1 MSDFMRDEEL
11 DALVRELNRGT
22 PDPTAS
28 RPAGADATASALPVP
43 ARSDVAAGDALERV
57 LTLVVQRDASDVL
70 LVPGAPPVLRVAG
83 RLTPVDAPPL
93 DEDEIRAILAPHVA
107 APAWR
112 ALQEEGSADFSLRV
126 GWHGEGA
133 PHGAFRF
140 RVNLH
145 RQRGRLAAAIRVLPR
160 AIPTLAALGLP
171 ALLADLVKPAR
182 GLVLVCGPTGAG
194 KTSTLAALVGE
205 INRTRS
211 CHVVTIEEPVE
222 YEHPNVRAIVEQV
235 EVGAD
240 APSFA
245 AALKA
250 ALRQDPDVLLVGE
263 MRDLET
269 IAIALTAA
277 ETGHL
282 VLSTL
287 HTADAAQ
294 AIHRVVDVFP
304 AAQQAQIRQQ
314 LALALTA
321 VVSQQLVPT
330 ADGRGRVP
338 AVELLLVN
346 AAIRQ
351 HIRKDRMESFRNE
364 ITLGR
369 RAGMIALEESL
380 ARLVRAGTITLEEA
394 QIRANHPEELESLL
408 RDQGSGDRAFG
419 TGRDS
424 RL

>member
-22 PDPTAS
+22 PAPAAS
-28 RPAGADATASALPVP
+28 RPAGADSAAGAPPAP

-57 LTLVVQRDASDVL
+57 LTLVVRRDASDVL

-83 RLTPVDAPPL
+83 RLAPAEAPPL
-93 DEDEIRAILAPHVA
+93 DEDEIRALLAPHVT
-107 APAWR
+107 PQAWR
-112 ALQEEGSADFSLRV
+112 ALQEDGSADFSLRV
-126 GWHGEGA
+126 GWHGEDT
-133 PHGAFRF
+133 PRGAFRF

-287 HTADAAQ
+287 HTADAGQ

-346 AAIRQ
+346 AAVRQ
-351 HIRKDRMESFRNE
+351 HIRKDRVESLRNE
-364 ITLGR
+364 ITLGK

-408 RDQGSGDRAFG
+408 RG
-419 TGRDS
+419 
-424 RL
+424 

>member
-1 MSDFMRDEEL
+1 MGTFMRDDEL
-11 DALVRELNRGT
+11 VALVRELNRDA
-22 PDPTAS
+22 PE
-28 RPAGADATASALPVP
+28 AGSAGGAAVP
-43 ARSDVAAGDALERV
+43 ARPARAEVVAGDALEAV
-57 LTLVVQRDASDVL
+57 LGLVLRRDASDLL
-70 LVPGAPPVLRVAG
+70 LVPGAPPVMRVAG
-83 RLTPVDAPPL
+83 QLAAAEAPPL
-93 DEDEIRAILAPHVA
+93 DEGEIRELLAPHVPG
-107 APAWR
+107 PAWL
-112 ALQEEGSADFSLRV
+112 ALQQGGAADFSLRV
-126 GWHGEGA
+126 SGSS
-133 PHGAFRF
+133 GAFRV

-145 RQRGRLAAAIRVLPR
+145 RQRGRLAAAVRVLPR
-160 AIPTLAALGLP
+160 QIPTLAGLGLP
-171 ALLADLVKPAR
+171 PALAELVKPAR

-211 CHVVTIEEPVE
+211 CHVVTIEEPIE
-222 YEHPNVRAIVEQV
+222 YEHPNGRSIVEQV
-235 EVGAD
+235 EVGSD

-294 AIHRVVDVFP
+294 AIHRIVDVFP
-304 AAQQAQIRQQ
+304 AAQQGQIRQQ
-314 LALALTA
+314 LALALAA
-321 VVSQQLVPT
+321 VVSQQLIPT
-330 ADGRGRVP
+330 ANRRGRVP
-338 AVELLLVN
+338 AVELLLANPAV
-346 AAIRQ
+346 RQ
-351 HIRKDRMESFRNE
+351 HIRKDRVENLGTE
-364 ITLGR
+364 ITLGK

-394 QIRANHPEELESLL
+394 QLRAPRIEELESLL
-408 RDQGSGDRAFG
+408 RG
-419 TGRDS
+419 
-424 RL
+424 

>member
-1 MSDFMRDEEL
+1 MSDFMRDDEL
-11 DALVRELNRGT
+11 DALVRELNRGV
-22 PDPTAS
+22 
-28 RPAGADATASALPVP
+28 PAPAAPGVGAAGPESGPQPAA
-43 ARSDVAAGDALERV
+43 ARSDVAAGAALEKV
-57 LTLVVQRDASDVL
+57 LALVVRRDASDVL
-70 LVPGAPPVLRVAG
+70 LVPGAPPILRVAG
-83 RLTPVDAPPL
+83 RLVPLDAPPL
-93 DEDEIRAILAPHVA
+93 DEDEIRAILAPHVGA
-107 APAWR
+107 QAWR
-112 ALQEEGSADFSLRV
+112 ALQEEGAADFSLRV
-126 GWHGEGA
+126 GWTDEGA
-133 PHGAFRF
+133 ARGAFRF

-171 ALLADLVKPAR
+171 ASLSDLVRPAR

-205 INRTRS
+205 VNRTRS

-222 YEHPNVRAIVEQV
+222 YEHPNVRSIVEQI

-240 APSFA
+240 APTFA

-314 LALALTA
+314 LALALAA

-346 AAIRQ
+346 AAVRQ
-351 HIRKDRMESFRNE
+351 HIRKDRVENLRNE
-364 ITLGR
+364 ITLGK

-380 ARLVRAGTITLEEA
+380 ARLVRAGTVTLEEA

-408 RDQGSGDRAFG
+408 KDPGSADRAPG